1 LSVYDEVADEIRVDA
16 TLKSSF
22 NG

>member
-16 TLKSSF
+16 ILKSSC

>member
-1 LSVYDEVADEIRVDA
+1 MKFRVDA